1 MECNSWLISSSKDF
15 GPLVMMK
22 RTKVMTQFSP
32 LLWLLCFYGFNLNN
46 ENKFPRKCI
55 IFLIIN
61 NNFGQLISMLEAHIN
76 FYMFSNRVTRT
87 KANEVVPERK
97 ALMPD
102 INQTVRFTC
111 GSQTLVHL

>member
-1 MECNSWLISSSKDF
+1 
-15 GPLVMMK
+15 
-22 RTKVMTQFSP
+22 
-32 LLWLLCFYGFNLNN
+32 
-46 ENKFPRKCI
+46 
-55 IFLIIN
+55 
-61 NNFGQLISMLEAHIN
+61 MLEAHIN

-111 GSQTLVHL
+111 GSQTLVDL